1 MLLNPEFSTTWT
13 PRLAVFPNSSKVF
26 CRMSDN
32 TLFQKNKWSPPLPM
46 WIFETCSK
54 PPNCSGISDICIHI
68 YICISDISMI
78 LCSKTLHLWSKLIG
92 VLISSSLLSLQDQ
105 ALNLFLQDGQPGWL
119 SLAFSQRLESEPT
132 SFKNWTKDWRLY
144 KLETLKIF
152 QTSQF
157 SSLAHLGGIH
167 FRFNF
172 LNLLDLSSLSKCFF
186 PSSSSQKD
194 SIHTEVLNTSLYL
207 SHMCIIIYNIFI

>member
-1 MLLNPEFSTTWT
+1 
-13 PRLAVFPNSSKVF
+13 
-26 CRMSDN
+26 
-32 TLFQKNKWSPPLPM
+32 M
-46 WIFETCSK
+46 WIFEICSK
-54 PPNCSGISDICIHI
+54 PPNCSGISDI
-68 YICISDISMI
+68 SMI
-78 LCSKTLHLWSKLIG
+78 LCGRKLHLWSKLIG

-105 ALNLFLQDGQPGWL
+105 ALNLFLQDGQTGMTL
-119 SLAFSQRLESEPT
+119 SSIFTKIRISTWPT

-186 PSSSSQKD
+186 PSCSSQKD
-194 SIHTEVLNTSLYL
+194 SIHTEVLNTSLYP
-207 SHMCIIIYNIFI
+207 SYMYHYI